1 MPIAKVVVSDTPR
14 ERISG
19 VLFLYQL
26 WCKRFGGDDVIR
38 RDAGLAAVAAPLA
51 RSDPLGSNLH
61 SFSIACRFNIACFFL
76 SSRK

>member
-1 MPIAKVVVSDTPR
+1 MDSTKSDTPR

-61 SFSIACRFNIACFFL
+61 SFIQHCMQIQHCLFFFL
-76 SSRK
+76 LRK